1 MCLSSVSGYRPL
13 IYPPPSLE
21 NSLLDI
27 TVAYVEFHSGDV
39 FLVNFR
45 IRVRLGLGLGF
56 VFGIGNLKHI

>member
-13 IYPPPSLE
+13 IYPHPSLE

-39 FLVNFR
+39 F
-45 IRVRLGLGLGF
+45 
-56 VFGIGNLKHI
+56 FG